1 MTGSRQLLEEPLC
14 FQGGRCPELQSI
26 LLTWEQ
32 ACFQAP
38 ALLSHLGS
46 E

>member
-14 FQGGRCPELQSI
+14 FQGGRCPDLQSI
-26 LLTWEQ
+26 TWEQ